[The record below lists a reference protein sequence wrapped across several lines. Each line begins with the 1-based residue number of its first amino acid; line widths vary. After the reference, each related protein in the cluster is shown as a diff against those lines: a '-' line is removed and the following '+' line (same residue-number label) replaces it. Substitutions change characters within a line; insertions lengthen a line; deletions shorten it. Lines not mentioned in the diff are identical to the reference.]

1 MFRSGFFAD
10 IVEQRTR
17 LLVLPRLDFTSLQV
31 DPTTYVTAEYRHV
44 TSDLVLT
51 LSLLPTAKGRR
62 KRRLTISILIEL
74 QAQPDRI
81 MLLQS
86 RPETVWAA
94 REHAPIATAAP
105 RASDHVL
112 ARFRKAL

>member
-1 MFRSGFFAD
+1 
-10 IVEQRTR
+10 
-17 LLVLPRLDFTSLQV
+17 
-31 DPTTYVTAEYRHV
+31 
-44 TSDLVLT
+44 
-51 LSLLPTAKGRR
+51 
-62 KRRLTISILIEL
+62 
-74 QAQPDRI
+74 